1 MILKKIKKINITKNN
16 NYRLDY
22 NIADYVIMIISMKK
36 ILFVTI
42 FNKFLR
48 SCN

>member
-1 MILKKIKKINITKNN
+1 MILKKIKKINLTKNN
-16 NYRLDY
+16 NYRLL
-22 NIADYVIMIISMKK
+22 ITSLIMFTISMKK

-42 FNKFLR
+42 FNEFLR